1 MALSTKQ
8 NSSKIHSFTQLKITM
23 NRYDRSYLRVAD
35 DVCLIQRPSKAIILY
50 KTIVLANQCPN
61 VALCHFCPQQGV
73 ADLREYLKKNQLER
87 FKKFM
92 STDWLPLEEARIY
105 SNYVY
110 TEPCWT
116 RTKKGILLNRKVDM
130 DRFYD
135 IFTIY
140 KEKGRVLAEGN

>member
-1 MALSTKQ
+1 M
-8 NSSKIHSFTQLKITM
+8 
-23 NRYDRSYLRVAD
+23 SYSEAF
-35 DVCLIQRPSKAIILY
+35 KAIILY
-50 KTIVLANQCPN
+50 KTIVLANQFPN

-73 ADLREYLKKNQLER
+73 ADLREYLKKKQMEG

-105 SNYVY
+105 SNHVY

-130 DRFYD
+130 DMFYD

-140 KEKGRVLAEGN
+140 KVKGRVLAEGNLHGIL